1 MVIFPAEIKS
11 GLTLK
16 ETLNP
21 QPQIPLSLALTGYEA
36 NLRLMITEERR
47 GMGEILKIRED

>member
-47 GMGEILKIRED
+47 VMGEILKIRED